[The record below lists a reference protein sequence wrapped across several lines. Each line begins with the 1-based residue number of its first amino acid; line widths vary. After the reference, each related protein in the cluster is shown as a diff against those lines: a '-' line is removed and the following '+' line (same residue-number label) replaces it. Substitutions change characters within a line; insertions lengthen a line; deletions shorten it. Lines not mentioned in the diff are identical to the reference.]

1 MRASALIGQGGV
13 YLAAFSAQTVLYLLA
28 LAGGIAAKANRE
40 SGFLYAPFYFCLL
53 NVASADA
60 LFKVLQ
66 GKQQVI
72 WNPRKG

>member
-1 MRASALIGQGGV
+1 MALIGQGWV

-28 LAGGIAAKANRE
+28 LAGWFAAIANRE
-40 SGFLYAPFYFCLL
+40 SGFLYVPFYFCLL

-60 LFKVLQ
+60 FVKVLQ

-72 WNPRKG
+72 WTPRKG